1 MYDIK
6 KCIWFLVF
14 KSCQFDWA
22 VLRAMKGVS
31 MKSHRAGLIGS
42 VILLLTAQAWGAS
55 LTLQECL
62 QIAKNNN
69 PVLKSSSWDTGIAR
83 ENLRQASA
91 AYLPRLDAQAGYTM
105 QLDPQAVIINGRTV
119 ETQEADFAFAG
130 LSAGYTIYDFG
141 RRDARTQQAGATVD
155 AVTQHFEARRSDVA
169 LQVIE
174 AYFGILESGKLIQAA
189 VDEAFQVEEHR
200 RVAQVLFE
208 EGAVTRNDV
217 LQAEV
222 RLAAAR
228 QKMLAI
234 RNRRENSWLQLNF
247 ITGNQAGFRAELDES
262 TAIAGIGRTVEGGNP
277 DLSRRHDIQALRH
290 SLEAGEYEVQESRSN
305 FFPEVYTRLALDYVQ
320 NDKVRE
326 QTIMS
331 ATLGVRVNLFD
342 GYASTA
348 AREKAL
354 KNRSKIRDTLLLAE
368 QQARLEADTAAND
381 EAVAKERIMVAE
393 TAIRQS
399 EENLRIN
406 RERYRE
412 RVGTAT
418 EVLDAQT
425 LVTQAKT
432 DYYRAFYDHQTATA
446 RLKKSLGEL

>member
-1 MYDIK
+1 M
-6 KCIWFLVF
+6 KC
-14 KSCQFDWA
+14 
-22 VLRAMKGVS
+22 
-31 MKSHRAGLIGS
+31 HRADLIS
-42 VILLLTAQAWGAS
+42 VVILLLTAQAWGAP

-62 QIAKNNN
+62 QQAKDNN
-69 PVLKSSSWDTGIAR
+69 PVLKNSSWDTHIAR
-83 ENLRQASA
+83 DNLRQASA
-91 AYLPRLDAQAGYTM
+91 AYLPRVDAQGGYTM
-105 QLDPQAVIINGRTV
+105 QLEPQAVIISGRTV

-130 LSAGYTIYDFG
+130 LSASYTIYDFG
-141 RRDARTQQAGATVD
+141 RRDSRTQQAGATVD

-174 AYFGILESGKLIQAA
+174 AYFGILESEKLIQAA
-189 VDEAFQVEEHR
+189 VDEVAQVEEHR

-208 EGAVTRNDV
+208 EGVVTRNDV

-222 RLAAAR
+222 RLASAR
-228 QKMLAI
+228 QKLLTV
-234 RNRRENSWLQLNF
+234 RNRRENAWLQLNF
-247 ITGNQAGFRAELDES
+247 IIGNRSGFRADLDES
-262 TAIAGIGRTVEGGNP
+262 SAVAGIGHTIQGGNP

-305 FFPEVYTRLALDYVQ
+305 FYPEMYTRLGLDYVQ
-320 NDKVRE
+320 NDRVRE
-326 QTIMS
+326 QAIMS

-348 AREKAL
+348 AREKAV

-381 EAVAKERIMVAE
+381 EAVAKERIIVAE

-432 DYYRAFYDHQTATA
+432 DFYRAFYDHQTATA
-446 RLKKSLGEL
+446 RLSKSRGEL